1 MEKEGLGEH
10 SLASLV
16 GLGLGVQDRE
26 GKQEPQMP
34 R

>member
-10 SLASLV
+10 GLTSLV
-16 GLGLGVQDRE
+16 GLGLGVQGRE
-26 GKQEPQMP
+26 GKQEPQIP